1 MTLKYVVV
9 TLSDQKIQSVGIA
22 GCMYIDYQT
31 FVPSIG
37 TIEKAIK
44 HKS

>member
-9 TLSDQKIQSVGIA
+9 TLSDQKIQSVGNSRVHV
-22 GCMYIDYQT
+22 DYQR

-37 TIEKAIK
+37 NIEKAM
-44 HKS
+44 